1 MRSVAREKLTDTSV
15 NIPNQ
20 ELTIMFSLEQTC
32 SILTVKVETTESLTN
47 ALINHGIDGLTI
59 IDYFL
64 VAHHYLFPNKTID
77 FMQEFIEMCSKEDE
91 FCIPHTRLC
100 EMDIVQECNDGKG
113 KLRNIIGCLTTTN
126 GFEEGNDFKVI
137 TEGRANKIMM
147 KPVVFKKCLMNAKN
161 TDIFREYYSYNDQLM
176 EHYESYIEEYQQKL
190 ISAIIDER
198 DELITKNSQ
207 LLNTIAELNG
217 KLQSVT
223 KTKDANI
230 DSDERAKIIAAYKD
244 IFEMHIQQAKIA
256 NDNIISFLS

>member
-1 MRSVAREKLTDTSV
+1 MISSSIE
-15 NIPNQ
+15 NITMKSFQDLNQ
-20 ELTIMFSLEQTC
+20 ALLVSYSHKITKNEYIQIAYHYFPKKITNDQVVYLASL
-32 SILTVKVETTESLTN
+32 SNTN
-47 ALINHGIDGLTI
+47 
-59 IDYFL
+59 
-64 VAHHYLFPNKTID
+64 
-77 FMQEFIEMCSKEDE
+77 E
-91 FCIPHTRLC
+91 FCVPHTKLC
-100 EMDIVQECNDGKG
+100 EYNIVQECNDGKG

-198 DELITKNSQ
+198 DELITKNSK

-223 KTKDANI
+223 KTKDTNI
-230 DSDERAKIIAAYKD
+230 DSNERAKIIAAYKD
-244 IFEMHIQQAKIA
+244 IFETHIQQAKIA